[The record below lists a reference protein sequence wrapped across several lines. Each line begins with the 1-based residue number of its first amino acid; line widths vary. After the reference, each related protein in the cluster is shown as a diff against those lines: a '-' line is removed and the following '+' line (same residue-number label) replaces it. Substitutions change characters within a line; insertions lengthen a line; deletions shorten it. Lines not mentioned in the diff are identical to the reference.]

1 MEIIVKYIFIHVQQ
15 HREYAYEEKIMAQT
29 QHPVEKLG
37 WSLFQSNN
45 YWRNGMRNMKTE
57 SQEPLET
64 KFREEYALWSPVTA
78 SKWTILSSVRF
89 ATELWDQMKA

>member
-1 MEIIVKYIFIHVQQ
+1 
-15 HREYAYEEKIMAQT
+15 
-29 QHPVEKLG
+29 
-37 WSLFQSNN
+37 
-45 YWRNGMRNMKTE
+45 MRNMKTE

-78 SKWTILSSVRF
+78 SKRTILSSVRF